1 MGCIHIHCKGEY
13 VMGKGK
19 TQQQAFAEAK
29 QALEKMG
36 EALFYQKYD
45 VIFALNCC
53 TRAKNCMI
61 NEKISTLFEI
71 DNLSAKQL
79 LRQSNF
85 GKVALQDLRR
95 SIEKF
100 KTELGIGSV
109 DAKYIKKAQESMR
122 ELAYFVGV
130 ERAKEIFNITMKS
143 VLKEQVSEVLKS
155 VSANELPFYPREEK
169 RKKVDNLLTKWII

>member
-1 MGCIHIHCKGEY
+1 
-13 VMGKGK
+13 
-19 TQQQAFAEAK
+19 
-29 QALEKMG
+29 
-36 EALFYQKYD
+36 LFYQKYD

-79 LRQSNF
+79 LRHPNF
-85 GKVALQDLRR
+85 GKVTLQDLRL
-95 SIEKF
+95 SIERF
-100 KTELGIGSV
+100 KAELGIGAV
-109 DAKYIKKAQESMR
+109 DAKFIKQAQESMR
-122 ELAYFVGV
+122 ELAHKVGI

-155 VSANELPFYPREEK
+155 VSPSQLPFRSKEEK
-169 RKKVDNLLTKWII
+169 RKQIDNLLYEWIK